1 MGILILLAILVVVYF
16 AIVKTLNFLVDY
28 IFRDKDDYNS

>member
-16 AIVKTLNFLVDY
+16 VIVKALNFLVDY
-28 IFRDKDDYNS
+28 IFRNKDDYKL